1 MYKSPDAPKNGVYE
15 ITVTA
20 LFPDSSGYHETA
32 ILTAGG
38 ATTDQSM
45 APIEVVEIRSTSLK
59 IQFDEP
65 SSDWLGLDLVLTSS
79 DSTEIPLAIAK
90 SDLSQSGG
98 QITGTISSLVPG
110 ETYAI
115 TAALLLSEDTATS
128 YSSYTNRDEIS
139 TKTLSN
145 LVVESTQRGID
156 WISISWTFSGSFSVS
171 TFDLTMTSNVTET
184 FSTNQ
189 TEYRIEGLTP
199 ATDYT
204 ITVNAETTVS

>member
-20 LFPDSSGYHETA
+20 LFPDSSGYQETA
-32 ILTAGG
+32 ILTASG
-38 ATTDQSM
+38 ATADQTM
-45 APIEVVEIRSTSLK
+45 APIEVVEIRSTLII

-65 SSDWLGLDLVLTSS
+65 SSDWLGLDLILTSS